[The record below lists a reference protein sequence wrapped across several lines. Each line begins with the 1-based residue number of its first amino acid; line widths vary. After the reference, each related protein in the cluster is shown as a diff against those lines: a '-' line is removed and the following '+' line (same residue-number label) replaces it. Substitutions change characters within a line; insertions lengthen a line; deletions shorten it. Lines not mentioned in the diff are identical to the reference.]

1 MDKRIIKGLFLTLV
15 LVSCY
20 KVPITNRKQTLL
32 FQEAELIGM
41 SVKAYTEFLSK
52 NPAMQQGDPNV
63 MLVQKV
69 GNRIKAAVEQ
79 FLKDKKMLE
88 RIQGY
93 KWEFNVVNSKQ
104 VNAWCM
110 PGGKVVVYTGLLP
123 VTLTES
129 GLAVVMGHE
138 IAHAIARHGNERMS
152 QTALAQ
158 FGGQAIGTI
167 LGSGNP
173 AVGDIFMQSYGIGS
187 SLGLLAYSR
196 KHESEA
202 DKLGVV
208 FMAMAGYDP
217 KDAIAFWERMSKG
230 GGGGTLEILSTHPND
245 KKRIAD
251 LQKFMPNALKYY
263 KPQ

>member
-1 MDKRIIKGLFLTLV
+1 MDKRIFKGIILTLV

-32 FQEAELIGM
+32 FKETELIGM
-41 SVKAYTEFLSK
+41 SLKAYNDFLGK
-52 NPAMQQGDPNV
+52 NPALPTTDPNV
-63 MLVQKV
+63 VVVKNV
-69 GNRIKAAVEQ
+69 GNKIKAAVEQ
-79 FLKDKKMLE
+79 FLKEKKMLD
-88 RIQGY
+88 RIAGY
-93 KWEFNVVNSKQ
+93 KWEFNVVNSKE

-158 FGGQAIGTI
+158 FGGSAIGTI

-173 AVGDIFMQSYGIGS
+173 AVGDIFMQSYGIGT

-208 FMAMAGYDP
+208 FMAMAGYNP
-217 KDAIAFWERMSKG
+217 QDAIAFWERMSKNG
-230 GGGGTLEILSTHPND
+230 GGGNLEILSTHPND
-245 KKRIAD
+245 QKRIAD
-251 LQKFMPNALKYY
+251 LKKFMPNALKYY
-263 KPQ
+263 KPK